1 MQENNI
7 DIKSFSYTK
16 GQEFVINSLL
26 SLDIKIELNAFKEF
40 ADDILNITTRNLSRN
55 DLGFKARENI
65 FMDFSS
71 KEKTSIVE
79 QALLALLDFKDSL
92 CLLEIKLQILNL
104 GFYLSAK
111 SIIEILEE
119 KDITTKDN
127 IKGILRFAKE
137 FQKLNIIKIEYKE
150 KIPNFNISKDGKI
163 YISKNIKKNFLDK
176 WKEYILYLIQNKI
189 TGYISKI
196 PIEENYSNNIEL
208 LFEHHPIYAEAF
220 LLDNK
225 MDILNEYG
233 YEIMASIA
241 FTGGKKQKTITN

>member
-1 MQENNI
+1 MIQKRASFFCDVPVFSISKELLSFARSKGIIINKKISSDEKLQIIKNHVNIALKNDIKSFESLSSFYTFCGVKYFNNSDKVLTLLQENNI

-163 YISKNIKKNFLDK
+163 YISKNI
-176 WKEYILYLIQNKI
+176 
-189 TGYISKI
+189 
-196 PIEENYSNNIEL
+196 
-208 LFEHHPIYAEAF
+208 
-220 LLDNK
+220 
-225 MDILNEYG
+225 
-233 YEIMASIA
+233 
-241 FTGGKKQKTITN
+241 